1 MIFAGIDEAG
11 LGPMLGPLVTASS
24 AFLVPDH
31 WQGKADSLWQALATT
46 VCGKPSKKDTRVL
59 VADSKVVHSAL
70 GLQALEMGVAV
81 FLACAD
87 NCDPAHYLLRLD
99 LHSSPRECPWHE
111 NSGRAFPITCDHD
124 AIGEKQKSLSAEMLK
139 AGVAIKLLQC
149 KALHPSSIN
158 DAIDAGQNKNQ
169 ILLGET
175 GSHLVRLVN
184 EFGKFG
190 LEVWI
195 DKQGGRND
203 YLPYLSNLF
212 PGVWIDTLE
221 SGKDVS
227 EYRLRLDGGVAV
239 LHFCA
244 KADRFSFMTAL
255 ASMAA
260 KYARERLMQELNN
273 WFCARI
279 DNLEPTAG
287 YPQDAK
293 RWLHDAASFLSN
305 APFPMQIIVRER

>member
-11 LGPMLGPLVTASS
+11 LGPMLGPLVTAST

-31 WQGKADSLWQALATT
+31 WQGKADTLWLELASA
-46 VCGKPSKKDTRVL
+46 VCGKPSKKDARLL
-59 VADSKVVHSAL
+59 VADSKVVHAAV

-87 NCDPAHYLLRLD
+87 NCDPEQYLPWLD
-99 LHSSPRECPWHE
+99 LESSPRECPWHE
-111 NSGRAFPITCDHD
+111 NSGRPFPVMCDGD
-124 AIGEKQKSLSAEMLK
+124 DIGERQKALSSEMRRV
-139 AGVAIKLLQC
+139 GVSIRLLQC
-149 KALHPSSIN
+149 KALHPSAIN
-158 DAIDAGQNKNQ
+158 AAIDAGQNKNQ

-184 EFGKFG
+184 EFGKYG

-203 YLPYLSNLF
+203 YLPYLSHLF

-227 EYRLRLDGGVAV
+227 EYRLRLDEGAAT

-260 KYARERLMQELNN
+260 KYARERLMQELND

-279 DNLEPTAG
+279 DNLQPTAG

-293 RWLHDAASFLSN
+293 RWLKDAAEFLSN
-305 APFPMQIIVRER
+305 ASFPMQIVVRER